1 MASRPV
7 WEGHLRLSLVT
18 CPVALYGA
26 TTRTNDVSF
35 HLLNPE
41 TGNRIRMVPHDP
53 ETGEVQRSDL
63 VRGFEVSKDRYVVVT
78 NEEIGA
84 VRLPSTRSIDI
95 EQFVDEREIDRIYWN
110 DPYYLTPNGATG
122 VEAFAVIREAMERQ
136 KRIALGRVVMH
147 TRERLVAIE
156 PRGKGLLVTTL
167 RTHDEVRDWQEVFE
181 SVPDVAPDKRMLDI
195 AGKIIEQ
202 QQARF
207 DPTSFEDRYENA
219 LRELIKEKSRTGEP
233 IAAAEPEPE
242 EKVIDL
248 MEALARSLERGGAT
262 GEKASRFLK
271 SAKPKKK
278 TKSKSAPRSA
288 AARASTSRRR
298 AAG

>member
-26 TTRTNDVSF
+26 TTRANDVSF
-35 HLLNPE
+35 HLINPE

-53 ETGEVQRSDL
+53 EAGEVKRSDL
-63 VRGFEVSKDRYVVVT
+63 VRGFEIAKDRYVIVGDD
-78 NEEIGA
+78 EIKA

-95 EQFVDEREIDRIYWN
+95 EEFVDESEIDRIYWN
-110 DPYYLTPNGATG
+110 DPYYLVPSGTTG
-122 VEAFAVIREAMERQ
+122 IDAFTVIRDAMASQ
-136 KRIALGRVVMH
+136 KRVALGRVVMH

-167 RTHDEVRDWQEVFE
+167 RTHDEIREAAQMFD
-181 SVPDVAPDKRMLDI
+181 SIPDKQPDKRMLDI

-202 QQARF
+202 QEASF
-207 DPTSFEDRYENA
+207 DPTRFEDRYENA
-219 LRELIKEKSRTGEP
+219 LRALIEKKSKSGKP
-233 IAAAEPEPE
+233 IEAPEPEPE

-248 MEALARSLERGGAT
+248 MDALARSLKQGGDAT
-262 GEKASRFLK
+262 KARAKRFLK
-271 SAKPKKK
+271 SAKS
-278 TKSKSAPRSA
+278 TSRSA
-288 AARASTSRRR
+288 AARTATGSKRR
-298 AAG
+298 AAS

>member
-26 TTRTNDVSF
+26 TTRANDVSF
-35 HLLNPE
+35 HLINPE

-53 ETGEVQRSDL
+53 ETGEVKRSDL
-63 VRGFEVSKDRYVVVT
+63 VRGFEIAKGRYVTLT
-78 NEEIGA
+78 NDEIKA

-95 EQFVDEREIDRIYWN
+95 EEFVDEREIDRIYWN
-110 DPYYLTPNGATG
+110 DPYFLVPSGAAG
-122 VEAFAVIREAMERQ
+122 VEAFTVIREAMARQ
-136 KRIALGRVVMH
+136 KRVALGRVVMH

-156 PRGKGLLVTTL
+156 PRDKGLLVTTL
-167 RTHDEVRDWQEVFE
+167 RTHDEVRDAKEIF
-181 SVPDVAPDKRMLDI
+181 SAVPDAQADKRMLEI

-202 QQARF
+202 QEARF
-207 DPTSFEDRYENA
+207 DPARFDDRYENA
-219 LRELIKEKSRTGEP
+219 LRALIEEKSRTGEP
-233 IAAAEPEPE
+233 IEAPAPEPE

-248 MEALARSLERGGAT
+248 MDALARSLKQGGGPTQARA
-262 GEKASRFLK
+262 KRFLK
-271 SAKPKKK
+271 TAK
-278 TKSKSAPRSA
+278 TAPRPA
-288 AARASTSRRR
+288 AARTTGGGKRR